1 MFFGLI
7 IAIVGGLIGIIGGFA
22 LPWVDPDVV
31 AFQDPSLLQPTSW
44 WTAVVALAGVG
55 ASTLL
60 AFAGLFVHFKKKFA
74 LLGLVLSVVS
84 LVFLVITPFVIR
96 REVLLLIGQGLLHAN
111 TKLAMF
117 YGFHSVFLGVA
128 LLIVGFV
135 WTLAAQPLLGPEDR
149 LLRVAL
155 LWKGDIV
162 KETTLT
168 EKRPVVVGYG
178 VRSDFVLPAGSK
190 VGKSTPIVKV
200 DDKGNYLLGLRR
212 DFKGRVCIGGIVADV
227 GEYVRKY
234 TSDTSGLNYVKFGKG
249 DWAVLKFGDVD
260 LFFQFTRPDVIIGR
274 QRALKTD
281 GNMIA
286 STVGAFFVV
295 IAVFVISQ
303 FLWNPA
309 GAVERRK
316 AERKMIKVE
325 MNIAQ
330 EKDQQLLDI
339 GEEEDTVGKKAEGEE
354 GKFGDPDKDPTL
366 ESRVPKRDG
375 EMVSRIDPKKVGLAN
390 VLSNQ
395 LSRSS
400 ALSSILSDNVDAF
413 DNRMAVAMA
422 GTGAELVVGY
432 GAGGMGFKGTGPGGG
447 GTGGYG
453 RIHGLGKIDTGGGLG
468 VRAGLGSKGTRK
480 VGNISLEGMSGAGF
494 CKRSDIMQVV
504 SRKSHAIRACYEQQL
519 QIHENLAGKI
529 TVRWTINLNGEVEG
543 AVIESSTLGNSAV
556 EQCVLQTIR
565 RMKFEKP
572 EGGVCVVRFPFVFKP
587 G

>member
-1 MFFGLI
+1 MSVGLI
-7 IAIVGGLIGIIGGFA
+7 IALVGGLIGIIGGFVV
-22 LPWVDPDVV
+22 PWVDPDVV
-31 AFQDPSLLQPTSW
+31 GFQDPSLCGPTKW
-44 WTAVVALAGVG
+44 WTAVAALASISC
-55 ASTLL
+55 STVL
-60 AFAGLFVHFKKKFA
+60 ALAGLFVHFKKRFA
-74 LLGLVLSVVS
+74 LAGLILSAVA
-84 LVFLVITPFVIR
+84 LVFLVLTPFLVR
-96 REVLLLIGQGLLHAN
+96 GEVHKQIGLGLLDAK
-111 TKLAMF
+111 TRLAMF
-117 YGFHSVFLGVA
+117 YGFHCAFLGVA
-128 LLIVGFV
+128 VLVVGFV
-135 WTLAAQPLLGPEDR
+135 WTLAAQPLLGPDDR

-162 KETTLT
+162 KETTFT
-168 EKRPVVVGYG
+168 EKRPVTVGDG

-190 VGKSTPIVKV
+190 VGKSTPIVIV
-200 DDKGNYLLGLRR
+200 DKKGNYLLGLRR

-234 TSDTSGLNYVKFGKG
+234 TSDASGLNYVKFEKG

-260 LFFQFTRPDVIIGR
+260 MFFQFTRPDVIIGR
-274 QRALKTD
+274 QRALKAD

-295 IAVFVISQ
+295 TAVFVISQ

-309 GAVERRK
+309 GAVEKRK
-316 AERKMIKVE
+316 AERRMMKVE

-330 EKDQQLLDI
+330 EKDEQLLDI

-366 ESRVPKRDG
+366 ESKVPKRDG
-375 EMVSRIDPKKVGLAN
+375 EMVSRIDPKKIGLAN

-395 LSRSS
+395 LARSG

-453 RIHGLGKIDTGGGLG
+453 RIHGLGKIDTGGGVG
-468 VRAGLGSKGTRK
+468 IRAGLGSKGVRK
-480 VGNISLEGMSGAGF
+480 VGNVSLEGMSGSQF
-494 CKRSDIMQVV
+494 CKRNDIMQVV
-504 SRKSHAIRACYEQQL
+504 MRKAAAIRACYEQEL
-519 QIHENLAGKI
+519 QIHENLAGKL
-529 TVRWTINLNGEVEG
+529 TVRWTINLDGEVEG
-543 AVIESSTLGNSAV
+543 VTVVSSTLGNARV

-572 EGGVCVVRFPFVFKP
+572 EGGVCVVQWPFVFNP

>member
-1 MFFGLI
+1 MSVGLI
-7 IAIVGGLIGIIGGFA
+7 IALVGGLIGIIGGFVV
-22 LPWVDPDVV
+22 PWVDPDVV
-31 AFQDPSLLQPTSW
+31 GFQDPSLFGPTKW
-44 WTAVVALAGVG
+44 WTAVAALVSISC
-55 ASTLL
+55 STVL
-60 AFAGLFVHFKKKFA
+60 ALAGLFVHFKKRFA
-74 LLGLVLSVVS
+74 LAGLILSAVA
-84 LVFLVITPFVIR
+84 LVFLVLTPFLVR
-96 REVLLLIGQGLLHAN
+96 GEVHKQIGLGLLDAK
-111 TKLAMF
+111 TRLAMF
-117 YGFHSVFLGVA
+117 YGFHCAFLGVA
-128 LLIVGFV
+128 VLVVGFV
-135 WTLAAQPLLGPEDR
+135 WTLAAQPLLGPDDR

-162 KETTLT
+162 KETTFT
-168 EKRPVVVGYG
+168 EKRPVTVGDG

-190 VGKSTPIVKV
+190 VGKSTPIVTV
-200 DDKGNYLLGLRR
+200 DKKGNYLLGLRR

-234 TSDTSGLNYVKFGKG
+234 TSDTSGLNYVKFEKG

-260 LFFQFTRPDVIIGR
+260 MFFQFTRPDVIIGR
-274 QRALKTD
+274 QRALKAD

-295 IAVFVISQ
+295 AAVFVISQ

-309 GAVERRK
+309 GAVEKRK
-316 AERKMIKVE
+316 AERRVMKVE

-330 EKDQQLLDI
+330 EKDEQLLDI

-366 ESRVPKRDG
+366 ESKVPKRDG
-375 EMVSRIDPKKVGLAN
+375 EMVSRIDPKKIGLAN

-395 LSRSS
+395 LARSG

-453 RIHGLGKIDTGGGLG
+453 RIHGLGKIDTGGGVG
-468 VRAGLGSKGTRK
+468 IRAGLGSKGVRK
-480 VGNISLEGMSGAGF
+480 VGNVSLEGMSGSQF
-494 CKRSDIMQVV
+494 CKRNDIMQVV
-504 SRKSHAIRACYEQQL
+504 MRKAAAIRACYEQEL
-519 QIHENLAGKI
+519 QIHENLAGKL
-529 TVRWTINLNGEVEG
+529 TVRWTINLDGEVEG
-543 AVIESSTLGNSAV
+543 VTVVSSTLGNARV

-572 EGGVCVVRFPFVFKP
+572 EGGVCVVQWPFVFNP